1 MISVNFCE
9 FGDFSIFR
17 SFFATS
23 IFQHE
28 NQEFGKSSSIVPL
41 QCFFVESS
49 SNDIFTSKVKL
60 LDTKRMMQFM

>member
-9 FGDFSIFR
+9 FGDFSI
-17 SFFATS
+17 

-60 LDTKRMMQFM
+60 LDTKRMMQFI